1 MSDSLWPC
9 ELQQARLLCPPL
21 SPWVCSN
28 ACPLNQCCHP
38 TVSTSVTH
46 FFCPQ
51 SFPASGS
58 FPMSQLFA
66 SHDQSTGA
74 SATASVLPIN
84 IQGWFTLGLTGF
96 IFLQFK
102 GFSIVFS
109 NTTLWKHQFFGI
121 HPSLWFHSHIHTW
134 LLEKNISL
142 TIWTFVDK
150 VMSGC
155 MNYSLNVQSASLG
168 LSQLFFRGASIF

>member
-1 MSDSLWPC
+1 MNCSTPGFPVLCYPLEFAQIHVHWVGDTVQPSHP
-9 ELQQARLLCPPL
+9 LLPL
-21 SPWVCSN
+21 LLLP
-28 ACPLNQCCHP
+28 
-38 TVSTSVTH
+38 SV
-46 FFCPQ
+46 
-51 SFPASGS
+51 FPSIIA
-58 FPMSQLFA
+58 FQMSQLFA
-66 SHDQSTGA
+66 AGGESIGVSAST
-74 SATASVLPIN
+74 SVLPIN
-84 IQGWFTLGLTGF
+84 TQGWFTLGLTGF

-168 LSQLFFRGASIF
+168 LS